1 MKCAKSSTAT
11 LSSQAISDTSE
22 AAASLGRAG
31 KEKRQHPLFFLHDLQ
46 TDRNFYFGLNLFS
59 VLEVVPFCFPFLSL
73 SLSYTAVSSVIQLV
87 HRSWTLADC
96 CAFSTRGPLRISA
109 TCPPLDTHNDGTVP
123 STQRRTAT
131 QYRSQRRTQAEKK
144 I

>member
-73 SLSYTAVSSVIQLV
+73 SLSLTQLF
-87 HRSWTLADC
+87 R
-96 CAFSTRGPLRISA
+96 P
-109 TCPPLDTHNDGTVP
+109 
-123 STQRRTAT
+123 
-131 QYRSQRRTQAEKK
+131 
-144 I
+144 